1 MQEPITITIS
11 GILNDLQEGY
21 TRTKDDKHYQGEGK
35 SIQEK
40 YNLKKSEIFSL
51 FKHDKL
57 KGRKTISTKA
67 VSFVLIDDTEE
78 EHEQAEDQE
87 VDEAESELANTDLDK
102 ELAAK
107 VASPETLTN
116 INEHK
121 EHEILESTED
131 LTSTEEWSP
140 KY

>member
-40 YNLKKSEIFSL
+40 YNLRKSEVFSL

-57 KGRKTISTKA
+57 KGRKTISTK
-67 VSFVLIDDTEE
+67 VLPFVLIDDTEE

>member
-1 MQEPITITIS
+1 MEEPIRITIS

-57 KGRKTISTKA
+57 KGRKTISTK
-67 VSFVLIDDTEE
+67 VLPFVLIDDTEFE
-78 EHEQAEDQE
+78 ELEEA
-87 VDEAESELANTDLDK
+87 VDNNESELAKKDVK
-102 ELAAK
+102 EELAAE
-107 VASPETLTN
+107 VAYPETSTN
-116 INEHK
+116 IEEHK
-121 EHEILESTED
+121 EHEVLEPAED
-131 LTSTEEWSP
+131 GTSTEEWSP
-140 KY
+140 EY